1 VTATTATSQAPAA
14 LQPLPAYFTEE
25 DPLAEPP
32 LEGGPKIYEVGE
44 ESISS
49 TRLLE
54 ELDINPELPS
64 EKRRRLEQVLTSNE
78 LAFGLDDR
86 LGHLDARVQIP
97 LVPNAKPISLPP
109 FPTSPVKRE
118 IMDKQMDKWIQ
129 LGVIEPSKSPWA
141 APAFIVYRNGKP
153 RMVVDYRKL
162 NEVAIADEFPLPRQE
177 DILQAL
183 VGSQWL
189 STLDAL
195 AGFTQL
201 EVDPKEREKL
211 AFRTHRG
218 LWQFIRMPFGYKN
231 GPSIFQ
237 RIMQNVLAPFLWIF
251 ALVYIDDIVI
261 FSKSFDD
268 HLSHLDQVF
277 KAVAETGITL
287 ATSKCHFAY
296 QSLLLLGQK
305 VSRLGLSTH
314 MEKVSAILN
323 LDIPRNVHN
332 LQIFLGMMVYFSSYI
347 PFYTWIATPLFG
359 LLRKETKWEWTDLH
373 SEAFEL
379 CKQVLTNA
387 PVRGYAV
394 PGSPY
399 RLYSDACDFG
409 LAAILQQ
416 VQKIQLKDLQGTRIY
431 EKCEKAFLAGEPVP
445 SLVIQVSK
453 LDSDVPPSE
462 PWGSTLEETWVYIE
476 RVIAYWSR
484 ILKPAERNYSPTERE
499 ALALKEG
506 LIKFQPYIEGETI
519 LAVTDHAALQWSKT
533 FQNVN
538 RRLLTWG
545 TVFSAYPK
553 LQIVHRAGRVH
564 SNVDPISRLRRRIP
578 FQSGPLVDATKHI
591 ILDPE
596 EDPLKDMYSTL
607 GSRFEEKLLKVA
619 SNFVAQE
626 SGEIAD
632 YSLIIPDTLE
642 LKLPDDSPTFSDYH
656 TSENYSIITSISSDE
671 LERWKSAYET
681 DPTVSKIL
689 KDDEDEESSETF
701 SQYQVRENGLIYFE
715 DWNGNHRLVVPST
728 L

>member
-1 VTATTATSQAPAA
+1 
-14 LQPLPAYFTEE
+14 
-25 DPLAEPP
+25 
-32 LEGGPKIYEVGE
+32 
-44 ESISS
+44 
-49 TRLLE
+49 
-54 ELDINPELPS
+54 
-64 EKRRRLEQVLTSNE
+64 
-78 LAFGLDDR
+78 
-86 LGHLDARVQIP
+86 
-97 LVPNAKPISLPP
+97 
-109 FPTSPVKRE
+109 
-118 IMDKQMDKWIQ
+118 MDKWIQ

-162 NEVAIADEFPLPRQE
+162 NEIAIADEFPLPKQE

-201 EVDPKEREKL
+201 EIDPKEREKL

-237 RIMQNVLAPFLWIF
+237 RVMQNVLAPFLWIF

-261 FSKSFDD
+261 FSRSFED
-268 HLSHLDQVF
+268 HLGHLDQVF

-287 ATSKCHFAY
+287 ATTKCHFAY

-323 LDIPRNVHN
+323 LDEPKNIHD

-347 PFYTWIATPLFG
+347 PFYAWIAAPLFS
-359 LLRKETKWEWTDLH
+359 LLKKDVKWEWNNLH
-373 SEAFEL
+373 TEAFEL

-387 PVRGYAV
+387 PVRGYAI

-416 VQKIQLKDLQGTRIY
+416 VQKIQLKDLRSTRIY

-453 LDSDVPPSE
+453 SDNDVPPSE
-462 PWGSTLEETWVYIE
+462 PWGATLDETWVYIE
-476 RVIAYWSR
+476 QVIAYWSR

-519 LAVTDHAALQWSKT
+519 LAITDHAALQWSKT

-564 SNVDPISRLRRRIP
+564 SNVDPISRLRRRVP
-578 FQSGPLVDATKHI
+578 FQSGPSVDATKHI
-591 ILDPE
+591 ILDPG
-596 EDPLKDMYSTL
+596 EDPLKDMYTAL
-607 GSRFEEKLLKVA
+607 GSQFEEKLLKVA
-619 SNFVAQE
+619 SNFITQE
-626 SGEIAD
+626 LNESAD
-632 YSLIIPDTLE
+632 YSKIMSDTLE
-642 LKLPDDSPTFSDYH
+642 HDLPEGSSVTSNYY
-656 TSENYSIITSISSDE
+656 TSETYATITSISSDE
-671 LERWKSAYET
+671 LEKWNKAYASDPFLSKS
-681 DPTVSKIL
+681 L
-689 KDDEDEESSETF
+689 KEEDAENDFGEKYT
-701 SQYQVRENGLIYFE
+701 QYQVRNNGLIYFE
-715 DWNGNHRLVVPST
+715 DWNGNHRLVVPESLRVDIMSEIHNT
-728 L
+728 ITEAAHGGYAKTYN